1 MSRKSA
7 GKGKAVLEK
16 VGFAPETIE
25 ECYSICPFKEEEAV
39 QGGLIKWSEGYHGN
53 PTWKV
58 LLEAMEYAQ
67 IAQQHCHRL
76 REELYQLLTSEH
88 LCACIHV

>member
-1 MSRKSA
+1 M
-7 GKGKAVLEK
+7 LEK
-16 VGFAPETIE
+16 VGFTPETIE
-25 ECYSICPFKEEEAV
+25 ECYSIRPFKEEEAV
-39 QGGLIKWSEGYHGN
+39 QVGLIKWSEGYHGN

-76 REELYQLLTSEH
+76 REELYQLLTSER
-88 LCACIHV
+88 LCVCIHV